1 MESSSLTLD
10 TLQITFLAI
19 VQGLTE
25 FLPVSSSGH
34 LLLPAMLWGWPDQGL
49 VFDVAVHLGSLVAVV
64 WYFRRQLLALL
75 SAWCSSLIQRRPTSQ
90 SKLAWYLLLASIP
103 AGVAGLLLN
112 DWVESYGRSMRVLG
126 STSIIFALLLL
137 AADRLA
143 SRQMTLEQ
151 VSWKSALLIGLA
163 QMLALIPG
171 TSRSGVT
178 MTAALALNL
187 NRHAAAQ
194 FSFLLAIPI
203 IAASGLIKALDLIA
217 AGASTTD
224 WLTLMYAAL
233 VSMVVS
239 FACIHFFLRLIERI
253 GFLPFVIY
261 RLGLG
266 ALLLFWGFS

>member
-1 MESSSLTLD
+1 MPLD
-10 TLQITFLAI
+10 ILQITFLAI

-49 VFDVAVHLGSLVAVV
+49 VFDVAVHLGSLIAVV
-64 WYFRRQLLALL
+64 WYFHRQLLELFT
-75 SAWCSSLIQRRPTSQ
+75 AWCSSLASRRSSEQ
-90 SKLAWYLLLASIP
+90 STLAWYLLFASVP

-112 DWVESYGRSMRVLG
+112 DWVESYARSMLVLG
-126 STSIIFALLLL
+126 STSIVFGLLLL

-143 SRQMTLEQ
+143 TRQLTLAQ
-151 VSWKSALLIGLA
+151 LTWKSALLIGLA

-203 IAASGLIKALDLIA
+203 IAASGLFKALDLFA
-217 AGASTTD
+217 AGATSSD
-224 WLTLMYAAL
+224 WLTLLYAAL
-233 VSMVVS
+233 VSMIVS
-239 FACIHFFLRLIERI
+239 FTCIHYFLRLIERI

-266 ALLLFWGFS
+266 ALLLIWGLS